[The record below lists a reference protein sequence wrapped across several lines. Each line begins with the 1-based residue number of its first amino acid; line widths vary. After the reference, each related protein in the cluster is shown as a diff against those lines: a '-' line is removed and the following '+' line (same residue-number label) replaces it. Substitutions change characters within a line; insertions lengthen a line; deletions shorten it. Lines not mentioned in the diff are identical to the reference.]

1 MASTVFG
8 VDFINQCD
16 PYWYERAPFTAVNSI
31 AALQSVPVVG
41 SVSGW
46 NGNFAKDI
54 AFLES
59 IAATQDPNVLLTL
72 NLDGQLRY
80 VYADTLR
87 SDLLPVRTSTGMYQ
101 SFSLTA
107 ANQSALTATANTQLL
122 YTMAVW
128 RAPVAYKILRG
139 FPLTPDENALAA
151 AVNLPTNN
159 LQEQGIFPLPIESY
173 IERTYENRI
182 TKTTLEFA
190 GPDPTAAVVG
200 APFYSVSAAPNE
212 LLVLRSIGCEVSG
225 DYGLTLTL
233 ARDNQPTH
241 LQLDPSLL
249 SLDQPVDCFI
259 PATQTLTFSVS
270 AVTPPPSVVPFR
282 FEIWHLAMDITLSA
296 RVLGPQSNYGLQ
308 NIQGLLGDSQG
319 LKTYQQLLAGI
330 R

>member
-16 PYWYERAPFTAVNSI
+16 PYWYERAPFTAVTSI
-31 AALQSVPVVG
+31 GASQAVPLVG
-41 SVSGW
+41 TVSGW

-54 AFLES
+54 VFLES
-59 IAATQDPNVLLTL
+59 IASTQDPNVLYML
-72 NLDGQLRY
+72 NLDGQTRY
-80 VYADTLR
+80 VYADDLR
-87 SDLLPVRTSTGMYQ
+87 PALGPVRTSTGMYQ
-101 SFSLTA
+101 AFGLA
-107 ANQSALTATANTQLL
+107 AQNQSATAATVNTQTI
-122 YTMAVW
+122 YTAAVW
-128 RAPVAYKILRG
+128 RAPIAYKIMRG
-139 FPLTPDENALAA
+139 FPLTPDEYTLAE

-159 LQEQGIFPLPIESY
+159 LEEQGIFPLPIDAY
-173 IERTYENRI
+173 IERMYENRI

-190 GPDPTAAVVG
+190 GPDASASVSG
-200 APFYSVSAAPNE
+200 APFYSVSALPNE
-212 LLVLRSIGCEVSG
+212 ILVVRSMGCEVSG

-270 AVTPPPSVVPFR
+270 AVTPPPSTIPFR
-282 FEIWHLAMDITLSA
+282 FEVWHLAADITLSA
-296 RVLGPQSNYGLQ
+296 RVLGPQSNYGLT
-308 NIQGLLGDSQG
+308 NIQGLLGEPQG
-319 LKTYQQLLAGI
+319 LKFYQQLQAGI